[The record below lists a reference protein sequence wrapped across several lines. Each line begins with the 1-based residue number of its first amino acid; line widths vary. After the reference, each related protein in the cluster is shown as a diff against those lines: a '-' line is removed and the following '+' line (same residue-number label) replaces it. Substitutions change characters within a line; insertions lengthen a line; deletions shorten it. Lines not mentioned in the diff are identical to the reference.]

1 MNSHELTSLLIAA
14 WHSLYLF
21 LVTSL
26 LCLTSLL
33 TEIFT
38 ALLQD
43 PNQRSLF
50 QFFPDVCSQKKNNMP
65 SVFCSY
71 QFLNIPI
78 SEPTLLSC
86 LPGLKSI
93 INSTCIFIYFPCSLS
108 LLCCFHYLL
117 FLLHFSLFISPL
129 VLFLCLLTCIGQN
142 YLKKISFYLFS
153 LLFFQLC
160 FPSLY

>member
-1 MNSHELTSLLIAA
+1 
-14 WHSLYLF
+14 
-21 LVTSL
+21 
-26 LCLTSLL
+26 
-33 TEIFT
+33 
-38 ALLQD
+38 
-43 PNQRSLF
+43 
-50 QFFPDVCSQKKNNMP
+50 MP

-160 FPSLY
+160 FPSLYWYICQMRGLYSVSLSWAHSLAFYLHLSPSYSRKRPLENHCFVLSQSPNPVPPFPILSPWAI